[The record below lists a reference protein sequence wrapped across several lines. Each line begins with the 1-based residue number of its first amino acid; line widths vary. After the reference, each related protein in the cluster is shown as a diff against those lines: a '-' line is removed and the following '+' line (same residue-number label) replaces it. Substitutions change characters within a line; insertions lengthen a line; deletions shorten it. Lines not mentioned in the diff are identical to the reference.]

1 MEELSTERKEGESV
15 MTVPRGSLGIFVA
28 VEEVENA
35 MTGLMR

>member
-1 MEELSTERKEGESV
+1 MVELSTERKEGESV

-28 VEEVENA
+28 VEETENA